1 MKIYPRASVLLV
13 AGFALLASP
22 AYAAPARPDLT
33 VAKLQVAG
41 QTVTAT
47 VKNAGPGKAK
57 GSQVALSLSTD
68 TKASKDD
75 RVVTTAAT
83 TGPEALALM
92 ASAICCIVASAATA
106 TDIVLF
112 ESLADVIVSVP
123 AVPPGSE

>member
-1 MKIYPRASVLLV
+1 MKIYPRASVLLA

-41 QTVTAT
+41 QTVTVT

-68 TKASKDD
+68 AKASKDD
-75 RVVTTAAT
+75 RVVSTAAT
-83 TGPEALALM
+83 KALSKRRSATTTGEGDRARGH
-92 ASAICCIVASAATA
+92 
-106 TDIVLF
+106 
-112 ESLADVIVSVP
+112 VP
-123 AVPPGSE
+123 RDRLRGRQEQGP